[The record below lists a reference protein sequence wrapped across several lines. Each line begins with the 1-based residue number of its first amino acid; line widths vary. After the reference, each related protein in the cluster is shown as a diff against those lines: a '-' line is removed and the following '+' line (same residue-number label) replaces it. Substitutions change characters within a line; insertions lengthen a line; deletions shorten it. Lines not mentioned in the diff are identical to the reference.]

1 MPVSR
6 DNVEPHPPHGLGL
19 VIEFVNTLD
28 LETLVDQFDSSPGL
42 TAWLVEKQLLDPATP
57 PIRGSQRRRAIRLRE
72 ALRALMLAHNG
83 LTAEP
88 EAARELEDVARRG
101 RLAVHFATDG
111 SCLMAADAE
120 GVAGALA
127 RVLVPVIASD
137 ADGTWRRAKGC
148 RAADCHWVFYDHS
161 RNRSGVWCDMAV
173 CGNRTKVRAY
183 RRRKPGASAR
193 V

>member
-6 DNVEPHPPHGLGL
+6 EDVELHPPHGLEL

-28 LETLVDQFDSSPGL
+28 LETGVDQLDSTRGL
-42 TAWLVEKQLLDPATP
+42 TGWLIDKQLLGPAASVREP
-57 PIRGSQRRRAIRLRE
+57 HRRRAIRLRE

-88 EAARELEDVARRG
+88 QAARELEDVVRRG
-101 RLAVHFATDG
+101 RLAVHFAADG
-111 SCLMAADAE
+111 SCLMAPEAE
-120 GVAGALA
+120 GSAGALA
-127 RVLVPVIASD
+127 RLLVPVIASD
-137 ADGTWRRAKGC
+137 ADGTWRRAKAC

-183 RRRKPGASAR
+183 RRRKPGVSPS